1 MGWIRIALSAGRRL
15 GPQGTPDGQIDSH
28 QYGRR
33 RRESVSLW
41 DSFTVSLPVFNITKS
56 SNSSRS
62 LLSLRLFLRVRL
74 TLVFTERHHDAPHS
88 FTSSVRPSVRRPSPR
103 EREKRRRR
111 TNAAGGVRGA
121 QGGAEGLTQF
131 YMNMVTGEVPEPP
144 LCWLHCCRRAPR
156 LGSVA
161 VLFSSYCLLKSCQR
175 FDKQHAHINVPHS
188 ER

>member
-1 MGWIRIALSAGRRL
+1 MRGRMGWIRIALSAGRRL

-62 LLSLRLFLRVRL
+62 LLPLRLFLRVRL

-88 FTSSVRPSVRRPSPR
+88 FTSSVRPSSLSKRARETEETHKRSGGCQRSAGRGGGFDAVLHEYGDRGGARTSPLLAPLLSPSPQ
-103 EREKRRRR
+103 
-111 TNAAGGVRGA
+111 T
-121 QGGAEGLTQF
+121 
-131 YMNMVTGEVPEPP
+131 
-144 LCWLHCCRRAPR
+144 R
-156 LGSVA
+156 LSGRS
-161 VLFSSYCLLKSCQR
+161 FLLLLS
-175 FDKQHAHINVPHS
+175 A
-188 ER
+188 